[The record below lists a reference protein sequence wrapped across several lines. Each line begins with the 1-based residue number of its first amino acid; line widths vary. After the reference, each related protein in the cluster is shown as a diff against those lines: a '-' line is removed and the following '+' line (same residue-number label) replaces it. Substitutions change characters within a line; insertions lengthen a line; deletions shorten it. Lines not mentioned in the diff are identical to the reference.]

1 MEFSSNEIL
10 KLIERA
16 SGIPDFLSK
25 KTDIELLLGKF
36 QSVEEYLARF
46 GSLDEL
52 VTFFKR
58 FEEKMFMLK
67 TFLTTE
73 EASKFVGVSIFTLR
87 EAVKKMQ
94 LPVYTPP
101 GKGYLFFRD
110 DLETWL
116 GRFRNP
122 SREELEGDSEAAVPP
137 VNVHVTMHDSLS
149 QKQI

>member
-52 VTFFKR
+52 KR
-58 FEEKMFMLK
+58 MTLEQEQAGEMSPTRMEEIYRSLSPFLSEAQREKMREVIRRLK
-67 TFLTTE
+67 E
-73 EASKFVGVSIFTLR
+73 
-87 EAVKKMQ
+87 
-94 LPVYTPP
+94 
-101 GKGYLFFRD
+101 
-110 DLETWL
+110 
-116 GRFRNP
+116 
-122 SREELEGDSEAAVPP
+122 
-137 VNVHVTMHDSLS
+137 
-149 QKQI
+149 

>member
-52 VTFFKR
+52 VT
-58 FEEKMFMLK
+58 
-67 TFLTTE
+67 
-73 EASKFVGVSIFTLR
+73 
-87 EAVKKMQ
+87 
-94 LPVYTPP
+94 
-101 GKGYLFFRD
+101 
-110 DLETWL
+110 
-116 GRFRNP
+116 
-122 SREELEGDSEAAVPP
+122 
-137 VNVHVTMHDSLS
+137 VHVEDLPHYGGGKQVRWGEYIHLKGGGQKDAASSLYS
-149 QKQI
+149 ARERISVLQGGSGDLAETVQESFTRGT

>member
-73 EASKFVGVSIFTLR
+73 EASKFVGVSIAASCLYSARERISVLQGGSGDLAETVQESFTR
-87 EAVKKMQ
+87 G
-94 LPVYTPP
+94 T
-101 GKGYLFFRD
+101 
-110 DLETWL
+110 
-116 GRFRNP
+116 
-122 SREELEGDSEAAVPP
+122 
-137 VNVHVTMHDSLS
+137 
-149 QKQI
+149 

>member
-58 FEEKMFMLK
+58 IEEKMFMLK

-73 EASKFVGVSIFTLR
+73 EA
-87 EAVKKMQ
+87 
-94 LPVYTPP
+94 
-101 GKGYLFFRD
+101 
-110 DLETWL
+110 
-116 GRFRNP
+116 
-122 SREELEGDSEAAVPP
+122 EGAEAAALQEYELLQYNAVFDKKNRSEVFFP
-137 VNVHVTMHDSLS
+137 LG
-149 QKQI
+149 